1 METTQS
7 QPATTKNSKASFIT
21 GTVISVLC
29 ILFLLFD
36 SIGKI
41 VRESHALSGTK
52 QLGWPETAVQPL
64 GIILLIC
71 TILYIIPKTKVLGS
85 ILLTAYLGGATA
97 TMMRV
102 GFPLYFSII
111 FGILVWVGAYLTN
124 SKLRDLLPLV
134 K

>member
-36 SIGKI
+36 AIGKI
-41 VRESHALSGTK
+41 VLEKHAVSASAK
-52 QLGWPETAVQPL
+52 LGWVETTLPGM
-64 GIILLIC
+64 GITLLIS
-71 TILYIIPKTKVLGS
+71 TILYTIPKTKILGA

-97 TMMRV
+97 TMVRV
-102 GFPLYFSII
+102 GLPFYFSVV
-111 FGILVWVGAYLTN
+111 FGILVWAGAYLTN

>member
-7 QPATTKNSKASFIT
+7 SQPATTNSKASFIT

-36 SIGKI
+36 AIGKI
-41 VRESHALSGTK
+41 VLEKHAISASAK
-52 QLGWPETAVQPL
+52 LGWAETTLPGM
-64 GIILLIC
+64 GITLLIS
-71 TILYIIPKTKVLGS
+71 TVLYIFPKTKILGA

-97 TMMRV
+97 TMVRV
-102 GFPLYFSII
+102 GQPFYFSVI
-111 FGILVWVGAYLTN
+111 FGILVWLGAYLTN

>member
-36 SIGKI
+36 AIGKI
-41 VRESHALSGTK
+41 VRNTQSVSGTK

-85 ILLTAYLGGATA
+85 VLLTAYLGGATA

>member
-7 QPATTKNSKASFIT
+7 SQPATTNSKASFIT

-36 SIGKI
+36 AIGKI
-41 VRESHALSGTK
+41 ILQKNVISASAK
-52 QLGWPETAVQPL
+52 LGWPETTLQGM
-64 GIILLIC
+64 GITLLIS
-71 TILYIIPKTKVLGS
+71 TILYIIPKTKILGA

-97 TMMRV
+97 TMVRV
-102 GFPLYFSII
+102 GQPLYFSVI
-111 FGILVWVGAYLTN
+111 FGILVWLGAYLTN

>member
-7 QPATTKNSKASFIT
+7 QPATTNSKASFIT

>member
-7 QPATTKNSKASFIT
+7 QPATKNSKASFIT

-36 SIGKI
+36 AIGKI
-41 VRESHALSGTK
+41 VLEKHAVSASAK
-52 QLGWPETAVQPL
+52 LGWVETALPGM
-64 GIILLIC
+64 GITLLIS
-71 TILYIIPKTKVLGS
+71 TILYIIPKTKILGA

-97 TMMRV
+97 TMVRV
-102 GFPLYFSII
+102 GLPFYFSVV
-111 FGILVWVGAYLTN
+111 FGILVWAGAYLTN

>member
-7 QPATTKNSKASFIT
+7 LQPATKNSKASFIT

-41 VRESHALSGTK
+41 VRESHSLSGTK

-124 SKLRDLLPLV
+124 SKLRDLIPLV

>member
-7 QPATTKNSKASFIT
+7 LQPAIKNSKASFIT

-41 VRESHALSGTK
+41 VRYSESVSGTK
-52 QLGWPETAVQPL
+52 QLGWSETAVQPL

-124 SKLRDLLPLV
+124 SKLRDLIPLV

>member
-124 SKLRDLLPLV
+124 CKLRDLLPLV